1 MSESQKQQQS
11 KTQQDIDVFNVYQK
25 YFEEQ
30 QKLILNYWTQV
41 LNSMWGT
48 GK

>member
-1 MSESQKQQQS
+1 MLENQKQEQVQQN
-11 KTQQDIDVFNVYQK
+11 DVFKAYQN